1 MASQSKAKLEQ
12 RLGECMIRDRFA
24 LRKLAGDSKAS
35 KQFEKRLARS
45 RALASSRR
53 SLAPKIQYPETLPVV
68 ARLDDLKAA
77 IAQSCHR
84 PKPPSPKAA
93 IAQSCLA

>member
-1 MASQSKAKLEQ
+1 
-12 RLGECMIRDRFA
+12 MIRDRFA

-45 RALASSRR
+45 SALASSRR
-53 SLAPKIQYPETLPVV
+53 SLAPQIQYPETLPVV

-77 IAQSCHR
+77 IAQHQVIIVAGETGSGKR
-84 PKPPSPKAA
+84 LSFLRFVW
-93 IAQSCLA
+93 S